1 MKPYSRLSLLSFP
14 ILIIFCVFAACSK
27 NNPGEAQINDVKVSG
42 GWSGT
47 ADQFD
52 QKFVQHGG
60 RLNTMTG
67 YTGTLTILD
76 DEARKVSQETFKQGL
91 REGASLRWYN
101 NGNKQMESNY
111 VDGKRSGPTY
121 EWYLDAKKR
130 SEKEYSA
137 GTAHGKEVAWYDDGA
152 KHYERNFAGGKPV
165 GIWTDWDRAGNIVRQ
180 VEYKDGR
187 ALRQIVP

>member
-14 ILIIFCVFAACSK
+14 ILIIFCLFAACSK
-27 NNPGEAQINDVKVSG
+27 DNPGEAQINDVKVSG

-76 DEARKVSQETFKQGL
+76 DEARKVSQETFINLMAKFL
-91 REGASLRWYN
+91 YIINPFE
-101 NGNKQMESNY
+101 
-111 VDGKRSGPTY
+111 DGPEFLHLTKSANANSKR
-121 EWYLDAKKR
+121 A
-130 SEKEYSA
+130 
-137 GTAHGKEVAWYDDGA
+137 
-152 KHYERNFAGGKPV
+152 F
-165 GIWTDWDRAGNIVRQ
+165 
-180 VEYKDGR
+180 
-187 ALRQIVP
+187 

>member
-1 MKPYSRLSLLSFP
+1 
-14 ILIIFCVFAACSK
+14 
-27 NNPGEAQINDVKVSG
+27 
-42 GWSGT
+42 
-47 ADQFD
+47 
-52 QKFVQHGG
+52 
-60 RLNTMTG
+60 
-67 YTGTLTILD
+67 
-76 DEARKVSQETFKQGL
+76 
-91 REGASLRWYN
+91 
-101 NGNKQMESNY
+101 MESNY